1 MSVTVEVRGRPIHI
15 LAVDGQSNPF
25 RSRLPFLRAI
35 ATTCRAAAENGRP
48 FDIVAG
54 DFNTPSR
61 SLGFDDLLGQGYRFA
76 SQSARGWRA
85 TFPAWLPVYDID
97 HVLIGHGCRISWC
110 ALFNGPATDHRG
122 QVALLSAGRA
132 P

>member
-1 MSVTVEVRGRPIHI
+1 MRI
-15 LAVDGQSNPF
+15 LAVDGLSNPF

-35 ATTCRAAAENGRP
+35 AEACRLAADQGRA

-61 SLGFDDLLGQGYRFA
+61 SVGFDELAAQGYRLA
-76 SQSARGWRA
+76 SRSARGWCA

-97 HVLIGHGCRISWC
+97 HVLIGHRLRVGSC
-110 ALFNGPATDHRG
+110 ALFHGPATDHRG
-122 QVALLSAGRA
+122 QIAQVWRLDHEPGSVSF